1 MDLYVKGLKHKLNGV
16 DICPKSGEM
25 QEKCDDRQGNEMAGE
40 GNGKEDFFQGK
51 SERLRKMSESIS
63 FIITIMMIIRKP
75 LQSNKRKNSVCIH
88 LL

>member
-1 MDLYVKGLKHKLNGV
+1 MDLCDKGLKLKLNGV

-51 SERLRKMSESIS
+51 SESCQNLFLS
-63 FIITIMMIIRKP
+63 
-75 LQSNKRKNSVCIH
+75 
-88 LL
+88 